1 MPGGSWKTGLL
12 GYILIALDVL
22 QFVGQ
27 AIEKQGIPTN
37 FQGWIVTI
45 SGLAG
50 GIGLIIAKDY
60 DKSNAPQPTPVSV
73 SVPPAPPGA

>member
-12 GYILIALDVL
+12 GYVLIALDVL
-22 QFVGQ
+22 QFIGQ
-27 AIEKQGIPTN
+27 GIEKQGIPTN

-50 GIGLIIAKDY
+50 GIGLIVAKDW
-60 DKSNAPQPTPVSV
+60 DKSNAPAPVAV
-73 SVPPAPPGA
+73 AKTVPPVPGA

>member
-1 MPGGSWKTGLL
+1 MPGNSWKTGLL
-12 GYILIALDVL
+12 GYVLIALDVL

-27 AIEKQGIPTN
+27 AIDQQGIPTN

-50 GIGLIIAKDY
+50 GIGLIIAKDF
-60 DKSNAPQPTPVSV
+60 DKSNSPHATPVSAT
-73 SVPPAPPGA
+73 VPPAPGA

>member
-22 QFVGQ
+22 QFIGQ
-27 AIEKQGIPTN
+27 ALQEKGIPSG

-50 GIGLIIAKDY
+50 GIGLIVAKDY
-60 DKSNAPQPTPVSV
+60 NKSNAPQPTAVATT
-73 SVPPAPPGA
+73 VPPATGV